1 MRRNTLTKTLPIFFR
16 KIIYSILALS
26 LLLSIIT
33 TASSRTV
40 LAQAPAKH
48 TVYLPLVSKN
58 YQEWLDIFNQY
69 RNSVGL
75 NPVVANDSMNYG
87 LSLHTKYLLLNPTQ
101 TNWHTE
107 YSDKPGYTEAGKLAA
122 SQSNMLW
129 SNSPSYTEKQ
139 SIDLWMATER
149 HRYHMLNPY
158 LAQSGFSLACD
169 GINCFAG
176 LNIYGAINQST
187 TIRNV
192 PYPAENQTNI
202 PRPNF
207 PITWGFY
214 PASSISTFNSPSV
227 SLYDNSNKLVAGTIN
242 LHSDHVKELVF
253 IPTNTLMSN
262 HKYKVVMSMNVNGK
276 VESKTWYFT
285 TGQ

>member
-1 MRRNTLTKTLPIFFR
+1 LVKKLLVYYR
-16 KIIYSILALS
+16 KIIFIILVTS
-26 LLLSIIT
+26 LLLSFNVKPL
-33 TASSRTV
+33 SGFVS
-40 LAQAPAKH
+40 AQSNSGNH

-58 YQEWLDIFNQY
+58 YQEWLDLFNQY
-69 RNSVGL
+69 RAIAGL
-75 NPVVANDSMNYG
+75 APVTANDSFSQG
-87 LSLHTKYLLLNPTQ
+87 LDLHTKYMLLNPTQ

-107 YSDKPGYTEAGKLAA
+107 YPDKPGYTDAGKLAA

-129 SNSPSYTEKQ
+129 SNSPSYTVKQ
-139 SIDLWMATER
+139 AIDLWMATER

-176 LNIYGAINQST
+176 LNIYGAINPST

-192 PYPAENQTNI
+192 AYPVDNQTNI
-202 PRPNF
+202 PRTNF

-214 PASSISTFNSPSV
+214 PASSISSFSSPSV
-227 SLYDNSNKLVAGTIN
+227 SLYDNSNKLVAGSIT
-242 LHSDHVKELVF
+242 LHSDHVKEIAF
-253 IPTNTLMSN
+253 MPSNALMSN
-262 HKYKVVMSMNVNGK
+262 HKYRVVMSINVNGK